1 MYDAE
6 KVIGAVT
13 GIHLMELCVRKYPLT
28 FQSSYHYL
36 IDWLQNNAPEKLDV
50 FLGRITNDY
59 FLDWSIERE
68 QIWNAC
74 MWVCELHNRAYAKGH
89 QPDHARI
96 DAAIRKSLHLKFVP
110 QVVKFDETT
119 LDLPPQDFQFEAY
132 LRKEAIE
139 LHGLPTFIAA
149 VEIFISVFQYKAP
162 RELKVAEALIFQQ
175 FIGDQVLQ
183 PEESLRF
190 ALSLA
195 ALTQNLTIW
204 PRNYVNAIDLAGD
217 IRNELGLPHPN
228 QTH

>member
-6 KVIGAVT
+6 KVVGAIT

-28 FQSSYHYL
+28 FQSGYHYL
-36 IDWLQNNAPEKLDV
+36 IDWLQTHAPEKLDV
-50 FLGRITNDY
+50 FLGRITHD
-59 FLDWSIERE
+59 FLDDWSLERE
-68 QIWNAC
+68 HLWNAC

-96 DAAIRKSLHLKFVP
+96 DAAIRKSIGLKFVP

-119 LDLPPQDFQFEAY
+119 LDLPPEDFDFESY

-149 VEIFISVFQYKAP
+149 VEIFISVFQKGAP
-162 RELKVAEALIFQQ
+162 RHLKVAESLIFQQ
-175 FIGDQVLQ
+175 FIADQILQ
-183 PEESLRF
+183 PEETLPF

-195 ALTQNLTIW
+195 ALTQNLSIW
-204 PRNYVNAIDLAGD
+204 PRNYVKAIDLEGD
-217 IRNELGLPHPN
+217 IRKELGLSTP
-228 QTH
+228 Q